1 MANDFNFRVR
11 TVMECEWAG
20 ANTKVKVNRSS
31 GPPVLC
37 VLVLETRL
45 VWGLI
50 DRDIRVG
57 SSTEW
62 MGDGRPR
69 PGRKGERD
77 AAMAMGGA
85 GGGGGDGDDGDEL
98 IIIACSGR

>member
-1 MANDFNFRVR
+1 MANDFDFRVR

-20 ANTKVKVNRSS
+20 ANTKVNRSS

-37 VLVLETRL
+37 MLVLETRL
-45 VWGLI
+45 AWGLI

-77 AAMAMGGA
+77 AAMAMDGGSDC
-85 GGGGGDGDDGDEL
+85 GDGDDGDEL

>member
-1 MANDFNFRVR
+1 MDCGFRAC

-20 ANTKVKVNRSS
+20 ANTKVNRSS
-31 GPPVLC
+31 GPLALC
-37 VLVLETRL
+37 MLVLETRL

-69 PGRKGERD
+69 PVRKGERD
-77 AAMAMGGA
+77 APMAMGG
-85 GGGGGDGDDGDEL
+85 GGGNDGDDDGDDL
-98 IIIACSGR
+98 DNNSVQW